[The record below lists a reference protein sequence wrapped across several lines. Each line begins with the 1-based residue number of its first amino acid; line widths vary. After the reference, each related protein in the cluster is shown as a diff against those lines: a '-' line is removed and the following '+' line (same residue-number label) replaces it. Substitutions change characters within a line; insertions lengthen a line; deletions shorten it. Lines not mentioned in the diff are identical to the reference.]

1 MFNNHP
7 TPHTQSMRR
16 TNARKEESRRRAA
29 RNRRLI
35 RASFRIALA
44 AAVLAVIYF
53 SR

>member
-29 RNRRLI
+29 RNRRYI
-35 RASFRIALA
+35 RAGVRVAL
-44 AAVLAVIYF
+44 VLAVAAFIYLN
-53 SR
+53 R